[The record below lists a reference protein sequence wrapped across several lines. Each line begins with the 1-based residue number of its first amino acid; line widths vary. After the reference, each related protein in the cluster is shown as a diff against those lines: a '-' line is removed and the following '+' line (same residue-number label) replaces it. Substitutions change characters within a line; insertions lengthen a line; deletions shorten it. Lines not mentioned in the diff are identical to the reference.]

1 METCFISEDFM
12 KEYLRD
18 MHPDAVIKNAR
29 IEDVDISLFRSSLV
43 LVFHINYG
51 NSCFQG
57 YMSPLLTG
65 DSKEGWT
72 DKGAGNFIS
81 NFIRVFGI
89 DEQVDLQSIKGKPCK
104 VFSDNTGIY
113 AICDFIDNKWFCP
126 TYYFEM
132 LKQNESKL

>member
-89 DEQVDLQSIKGKPCK
+89 DEQVDLQSIKGNLVKFL
-104 VFSDNTGIY
+104 VIIQVS
-113 AICDFIDNKWFCP
+113 
-126 TYYFEM
+126 M
-132 LKQNESKL
+132 LFVILSTISGFVQLIILKC